1 MIDFRLID
9 NDIAIEGND
18 IATIDND
25 AATRQRLV
33 QKLQLWKG
41 EWFLNTDAGFPYLQQ
56 VLGQTPRPEV
66 VSSLLR
72 QLILN
77 DEGVD
82 AVQSLKLNYDNVKR
96 ELSARFRAK
105 LTNANTEDIEVTL

>member
-1 MIDFRLID
+1 MIDFKLTD
-9 NDIAIEGND
+9 GDITIEGND
-18 IATIDND
+18 FATVEND

-33 QKLQLWKG
+33 QKLRLWRG

-72 QLILN
+72 QLIQN
-77 DEGVD
+77 DPGVES
-82 AVQSLKLNYDNVKR
+82 VQSLDLQYDDVRR
-96 ELSARFRAK
+96 ELSARFRAT
-105 LTNANTEDIEVTL
+105 LENGNTEDIEVTL